1 MKESLSLYGWLL
13 VVCLWSAGHTEPV
26 TAQVSMDDDFESY
39 LSAIEEDFYTFQDSI
54 NRDFADYLEQAW
66 QEFTVYEGTE
76 PPVYA
81 GGGDCDP
88 TQVPVSVERSQTAGE
103 PHNSFFGC
111 TLQLPVLP
119 AKSLSLS
126 GLSEKAVADGW
137 RKLASEDFTSF
148 FGAYR
153 GYSRKLHLNDW
164 GNYQLLKQISQQQ
177 YASYSQRE
185 RTLFLFYTLSNAGY
199 RVKIGRAGEASLV
212 LLLPFAEEVY
222 RLPFIR
228 VGEEKYYV
236 LDTGSERLKKLYS
249 ISSDYPKA
257 EHIVSLKIRDA
268 LVFPEDN
275 VRHINRN
282 LLDFYATYPLCDL
295 SVYFCSSPSGA
306 FAGYMDMVVKKNL
319 EGKPGLE
326 QIAWLLNFVQ
336 HKFTH
341 KPDVEV
347 HGSEVYYFPEET
359 AFYPYADCEDLSV
372 FLSWLVRR
380 YVGGDVLVLY
390 YPAHVA
396 LAVESRPGYKGG
408 MLKYRNKE
416 YMICDPSYKGA
427 APGKVIP
434 VCASLKP
441 VIVSYFK

>member
-1 MKESLSLYGWLL
+1 MKKSLSLYGWLL
-13 VVCLWSAGHTEPV
+13 VVCLWSAGHTEAV
-26 TAQVSMDDDFESY
+26 IAQVSADDDFENY
-39 LSAIEEDFYTFQDSI
+39 LSTIEEDFYTFQDSI

-81 GGGDCDP
+81 GGGDP
-88 TQVPVSVERSQTAGE
+88 APAPARTVRSHEAGSL
-103 PHNSFFGC
+103 HDTFFGC

-126 GLSEKAVADGW
+126 GSSEKVVADGW
-137 RKLASEDFTSF
+137 RKLAAEDFTSF

-153 GYSRKLHLNDW
+153 EYSRKLHLNDW
-164 GNYQLLKQISQQQ
+164 GNYQLLKYISQQQ
-177 YASYSQRE
+177 YASFSQQE
-185 RTLFLFYTLSNAGY
+185 QILFLFYVLSNAGY
-199 RVKIGRAGEASLV
+199 RVKIGRAGETSLV
-212 LLLPFAEEVY
+212 LLLPFIEEVY

-236 LDTGSERLKKLYS
+236 LDTDSERLKKLYS
-249 ISSDYPKA
+249 IASDYPKA
-257 EHIVSLKIRDA
+257 ENIISLKIREA
-268 LVFPEDN
+268 LVFPENN
-275 VRHINRN
+275 VKHINRN

-295 SVYFCSSPSGA
+295 SVYFCSLPSAA
-306 FAGYMDMVVKKNL
+306 FVGYMDTVVKKNL
-319 EGKPGLE
+319 EGRSSLE
-326 QIAWLLNFVQ
+326 QIAWLLDFVQ
-336 HKFTH
+336 QKFTH

-380 YVGGDVLVLY
+380 CVTGEVLTLY

-396 LAVESRPGYKGG
+396 LAVESGDGYKGEV
-408 MLKYRNKE
+408 LKFRNKE
-416 YMICDPSYKGA
+416 YVICDPSYRGA

-434 VCASLKP
+434 ACASLKP

>member
-1 MKESLSLYGWLL
+1 MGKSLSLYGWFLI
-13 VVCLWSAGHTEPV
+13 VSLWSVGHTDSL
-26 TAQVSMDDDFESY
+26 TAQVSAEDDFENY

-81 GGGDCDP
+81 GGGESALAP
-88 TQVPVSVERSQTAGE
+88 SSIQVMEEKTAGS
-103 PHNSFFGC
+103 PHNTFFGC

-137 RKLASEDFTSF
+137 RKLAAEDFTSF
-148 FGAYR
+148 FGTYR

-177 YASYSQRE
+177 YTSYSQRE

-199 RVKIGRAGEASLV
+199 RVKIGRTGKASLV

-236 LDTGSERLKKLYS
+236 LDAGSGHLKKLYS

-257 EHIVSLKIRDA
+257 EHLVSLKIRDA

-275 VRHINRN
+275 VKHVNRN
-282 LLDFYATYPLCDL
+282 LLNFYATYPFCNL
-295 SVYFCSSPSGA
+295 SVYFSSSPSEA
-306 FAGYMDMVVKKNL
+306 FAGYMDTVVKNHL

-326 QIAWLLNFVQ
+326 QITWLLNFVQ
-336 HKFTH
+336 HTFTH
-341 KPDVEV
+341 KPDIEV

-372 FLSWLVRR
+372 FLSWLIRR

-408 MLKYRNKE
+408 TLKYRNKE

-434 VCASLKP
+434 ACASLKP